1 MMDASEYR
9 IWQRVQEGPRQ
20 EALGEALYRM
30 ALNSLRAMADYRR
43 LYRRDRAQGGQS
55 ARLLEQWEG
64 ENLGCIR
71 GLFFLTAGKPLR
83 SGKQEPERH
92 DPDGNLLYRRA
103 LEQLQEYTAL
113 SAQPHFGVVFGEMA
127 RRQSR
132 ICETLVRNLG
142 ECSGQ

>member
-20 EALGEALYRM
+20 EALGETLYRM
-30 ALNSLRAMADYRR
+30 ALHSRQAVEDYRR
-43 LYRRDRAQGGQS
+43 LCRRDRARGGQS

-71 GLFFLTAGKPLR
+71 GLFFLTAGKSLCPGR
-83 SGKQEPERH
+83 QEPERH

-127 RRQSR
+127 RRQGR

-142 ECSGQ
+142 ECSG